1 MLEKATIIPIA
12 SGKGGVGKSMLTANL
27 AISLANKGYS
37 TVAVDLDLGG
47 SNLYSHLGLKNVNP
61 GIGDHLNNKKGT
73 LNDYLVNTDFQN
85 LKFLPGD
92 GKSAFMANM
101 PYAQKMKLIMEIK
114 NIKADFVLLDLGAGT
129 SFNTLDY
136 FKLANDG
143 IIVTTFEKP
152 SIMNTLSFLKNYV
165 FRIVQKE
172 VGKNTVVSNK
182 LKELYK
188 KADQGNSLFVD
199 SVIKLIKETDVD
211 LALKIEEQC
220 NACFPRIIF
229 NKGEYPD
236 DLDVSEHLEK
246 VVDKVLS
253 IELCFFG
260 FVFYD
265 ENVRNVTRNNKVL
278 LREFPGS
285 IASMGI
291 RNIANRIVK
300 FNNQRIANS
309 SELLKNDTVKKYEL
323 WNGVGVQT

>member
-27 AISLANKGYS
+27 AISLADEGYS

-47 SNLYSHLGLKNVNP
+47 SNLYSHLGLKNINP

-73 LNDYLVNTDFQN
+73 LNDYLVNTDFFN

-92 GKSAFMANM
+92 GKTAFMANM
-101 PYAQKMKLIMEIK
+101 PHAQKMKLIREIK
-114 NIKADFVLLDLGAGT
+114 NIEADFILLDLGAGT

-136 FKLANDG
+136 FRLANDG

-152 SIMNTLSFLKNYV
+152 SIMNTLSFLKNFV

-172 VGKNTVVSNK
+172 VGRNTLLSGK
-182 LKELYK
+182 LKEIYK
-188 KADQGNSLFVD
+188 KADQGNSLYVD
-199 SVIKLIKETDVD
+199 SVIKLIKETDAD
-211 LALKIEEQC
+211 LAIRIEEQC

-236 DLDVSEHLEK
+236 DLDVSDHLEK
-246 VVDKVLS
+246 VVDKILS

-265 ENVRNVTRNNKVL
+265 ENVRKATKNNKVL
-278 LREFPGS
+278 LKEFPES
-285 IASMGI
+285 IASLGI
-291 RNIANRIVK
+291 KNIAKRVVK

-309 SELLKNDTVKKYEL
+309 SELLKKDTVKNYEL
-323 WNGVGVQT
+323 WSRAVV